1 MNLILPFLTIFV
13 YFGRISS
20 YLTIKLTPTD
30 FISKTNQSNN
40 PLDDLPS
47 TYDRFIL
54 NVTTE
59 KINQTLSKNI
69 LFSAYS
75 ITLNMSYSQLFLRL
89 SFDFSL
95 IYIQTLKS
103 SFNATE
109 IKNNLY
115 SSSDENCWTKSA
127 KQDFCY
133 SESYFNL
140 YDEKYSGNA
149 LEINSNPVE

>member
-1 MNLILPFLTIFV
+1 MNLIIPLLTIFINI
-13 YFGRISS
+13 GRISS

-47 TYDRFIL
+47 SYDRFIL
-54 NVTTE
+54 NITTE
-59 KINQTLSKNI
+59 KINHTLSKNI

-75 ITLNMSYSQLFLRL
+75 ITLNMSYSQLFLRI

-95 IYIQTLKS
+95 IYVQTLKTA
-103 SFNATE
+103 FNATD

-115 SSSDENCWTKSA
+115 SPSDENCWTKSG
-127 KQDFCY
+127 KGEFCY
-133 SESYFNL
+133 SENYFTL
-140 YDEKYSGNA
+140 YDEKFSGKR
-149 LEINSNPVE
+149 